1 MELVDVPDSKSGGGD
16 TVRVRLPPS
25 APVDVLELVDK
36 IDSESIVQCARGG
49 STPPIGTMQLKL
61 FCGLKIAMVC
71 FEAEKPS
78 AFLFSF
84 DGSKSTLSKSRNKQ
98 IKKRLIRLFFYFFSS
113 RYRAAST
120 AAIAPS
126 EVAVTTW
133 RTSFLRMSPAA

>member
-71 FEAEKPS
+71 FEAENS
-78 AFLFSF
+78 SVFLFSF

>member
-78 AFLFSF
+78 AFF
-84 DGSKSTLSKSRNKQ
+84 
-98 IKKRLIRLFFYFFSS
+98 IFF
-113 RYRAAST
+113 
-120 AAIAPS
+120 
-126 EVAVTTW
+126 
-133 RTSFLRMSPAA
+133 